1 MRRGF
6 SHAAPRWRAFIDG
19 GAPSLAI
26 SAEIEDASAVFDAA
40 RLRRGVHALSPVD
53 LVGCAP
59 FGGNL
64 SRRRGCIGVTPPFV
78 AWGGPPTK
86 AGSSPAVEL
95 Q

>member
-1 MRRGF
+1 M
-6 SHAAPRWRAFIDG
+6 
-19 GAPSLAI
+19 AI